1 MEEHSQLRSQITAE
15 AADWFA
21 RLQHSDREPA
31 LREEFAL
38 WLLRSPTHVDEFLA
52 ITRLWGDLDP
62 LGGEAY
68 SVEGLVAAA
77 RAEPDSANILLLDD
91 FRHAGP
97 AAMNPAP
104 VLSANSARRR
114 QLVPRV
120 AASLAI
126 LTLGALGFVAFREWS
141 GPTHIRTA
149 VGEQRTLTLAD
160 GSMVHLNTDSDLTVD
175 LQPHERHL
183 HLWSGEARFQVA
195 KDKDR
200 PFLVETPQ
208 ATVRAVGTVFN
219 VRAADADT
227 AVTVLE
233 GRVEVVSHSGA
244 ADANSPRDSG
254 SDAAGTRRT
263 IQSLGA
269 RTQLGAGERAAVTA
283 AGTILPDVGPPVES
297 ALAWSEQRLV
307 FREKSLADVV
317 AEFNRYQKR
326 KVHIADPT
334 LAALSISGTFT
345 TNDAESLLQYLERY
359 HDVVLD
365 EAPDG
370 SRVLRLRRAG
380 DASRP

>member
-1 MEEHSQLRSQITAE
+1 MEGHSQLRSQSAAD

-21 RLQHSDREPA
+21 RLQDSDREPT
-31 LREEFAL
+31 LREEFVL

-62 LGGEAY
+62 TASEAY
-68 SVEGLVAAA
+68 SVESLVAAA
-77 RAEPDSANILLLDD
+77 RAESNSANVLLLDD
-91 FRHAGP
+91 FRGVGP
-97 AAMNPAP
+97 DATNSAP
-104 VLSANSARRR
+104 VQPARLRGPRR
-114 QLVPRV
+114 LVPRV

-126 LTLGALGFVAFREWS
+126 LTLGALGFVAFQQWS
-141 GPTHIRTA
+141 RPAHIRTA

-175 LQPHERHL
+175 LEAHERHL
-183 HLWSGEARFQVA
+183 HLWSGEARFEVA
-195 KDKDR
+195 KEKDR

-208 ATVRAVGTVFN
+208 ATVRAVGTIFN
-219 VRAADADT
+219 VRAVDADT

-233 GRVEVVSHSGA
+233 GRVEVVSHSQVPGT
-244 ADANSPRDSG
+244 NEPQDSG
-254 SDAAGTRRT
+254 PVASDKPRRSQLLAATR
-263 IQSLGA
+263 
-269 RTQLGAGERAAVTA
+269 QLGAGERAAVTA
-283 AGTILPDVGPPVES
+283 TGMILPDVGPPVES

-326 KVHIADPT
+326 KLRIADPA
-334 LAALSISGTFT
+334 LAALAISGTFT

-380 DASRP
+380 NASKP

>member
-1 MEEHSQLRSQITAE
+1 MEEHSQLRSQIAAE

-21 RLQHSDREPA
+21 RLQGSDREPT
-31 LREEFAL
+31 LREEFTL

-62 LGGEAY
+62 AAGDAY
-68 SVEGLVAAA
+68 SVESLVAAA
-77 RAEPDSANILLLDD
+77 RDEPDSANIVLLDD
-91 FRHAGP
+91 FRRAGP
-97 AAMNPAP
+97 DAASSAP
-104 VLSANSARRR
+104 VQPARLSRRR
-114 QLVPRV
+114 QLVSRV
-120 AASLAI
+120 AASFAI
-126 LTLGALGFVAFREWS
+126 LTLGVLGFVAFQQWS
-141 GPTHIRTA
+141 QPAHIRTA

-175 LQPHERHL
+175 LEAHERRL
-183 HLWSGEARFQVA
+183 HLWSGEARFDVA

-219 VRAADADT
+219 VRAAAADT

-233 GRVEVVSHSGA
+233 GRVEVVSHSQVSGTNELQDSSPVASDKPRRSRLLA
-244 ADANSPRDSG
+244 ASR
-254 SDAAGTRRT
+254 
-263 IQSLGA
+263 
-269 RTQLGAGERAAVTA
+269 QLGAGERAAVTA
-283 AGTILPDVGPPVES
+283 TGMILPGVGPPVDS
-297 ALAWSEQRLV
+297 ALAWSDQRLV
-307 FREKSLADVV
+307 FREQSLADVV

-326 KVHIADPT
+326 KVRIADPA
-334 LAALSISGTFT
+334 LAALAISGTFT

-370 SRVLRLRRAG
+370 SRVLRLRSVG
-380 DASRP
+380 DASEP